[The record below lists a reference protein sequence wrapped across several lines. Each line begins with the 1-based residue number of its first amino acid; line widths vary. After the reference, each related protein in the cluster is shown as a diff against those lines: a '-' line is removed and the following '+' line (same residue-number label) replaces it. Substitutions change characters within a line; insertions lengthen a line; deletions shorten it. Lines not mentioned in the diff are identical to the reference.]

1 MREFVV
7 EINFE
12 RNGIKEEHK
21 YTFTLNEEEKKFI
34 NEIAYMFNY
43 DFNTVLH
50 YLVDRNLLKKLK
62 KDFSEKNKQMI
73 INKFADDMFKID

>member
-21 YTFTLNEEEKKFI
+21 YTFTLNEEEKNFI

-50 YLVDRNLLKKLK
+50 YLVDKNLLKKLK
-62 KDFSEKNKQMI
+62 KDLSEKNKQMI